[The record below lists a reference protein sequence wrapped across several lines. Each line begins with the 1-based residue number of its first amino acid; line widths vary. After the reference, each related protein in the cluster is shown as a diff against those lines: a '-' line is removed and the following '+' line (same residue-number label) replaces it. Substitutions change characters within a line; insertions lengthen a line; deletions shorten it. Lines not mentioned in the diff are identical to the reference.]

1 METMKEFK
9 RIMDEQ
15 TEIALATSA
24 DGSPNVR
31 IVNFFFNPDNNVL
44 YIATFK
50 GNDKV
55 KEMKVNPNVAFTTIP
70 HKGTEHVKAKG
81 TASKSKQSIYDLAEF
96 FVKRIPGYQET
107 IDYAGK
113 SLIVYEIKFD
123 IATVTL
129 DLANSKTIALSAK
142 KE

>member
-1 METMKEFK
+1 METMKEFE

-96 FVKRIPGYQET
+96 FVKRIPGYQAT